1 MLKAGE
7 QSGALGPMLAK
18 ISKLFQDK
26 YRYIIDNVATMIE
39 PILITAI
46 AGFVLLL
53 ALGIFLPM
61 WSMVEIAG

>member
-1 MLKAGE
+1 MLTK
-7 QSGALGPMLAK
+7 M
-18 ISKLFQDK
+18 SKLFKDK
-26 YRYIIDNVATMIE
+26 YAYIIDNVATMIE

-61 WSMVEIAG
+61 WSMVELAG